1 MAIGDLAS
9 ILNSNVGNTAARQ
22 TLGLQGSGMNDKLF
36 AVSQLTMAPNTRQVL
51 GLNPNWSVS
60 PKALP
65 TKLPKISIPTSTG
78 GGGFF
83 GKMGSMFGAN
93 KLSSAQGAG
102 ISMAG
107 SVINKLGNSLISDGM
122 STGAGN
128 AVADIGGTVGGIVGN
143 FNPVLGGII
152 SAGTGIIGGVI
163 NRGFGYSIANEG
175 AMKSNTARLGGMSV
189 GDDFASMTSATSN
202 AGLQGAG
209 RVRNGWF
216 NHKGDRIASDL
227 MRDQLA
233 AQAGLLSKVNN
244 AGMNIDRTTD
254 NLAQASYAAL
264 GGFLGNPFNPNN
276 TGALGIM
283 QQDAYV
289 DAINNRSNAMYGR
302 RNNGVYAFG
311 GELGTNGAD
320 FTNGLLQINAGG
332 LHETNPYQGVQMGVD
347 AQGTPNL
354 VEEGETVFGFGGQ
367 MGDYVFSN
375 RMKVPEALHRHFG
388 LGGRLKDGITFAD
401 ASKKIAKESE
411 ERPNDPIS
419 IAGLNETL
427 ARLAEVQEAERQRE
441 QAEEV
446 INGYALGGPKSSPTS
461 KLGALRRMRENQDE
475 IRGLKAEQES
485 YALTPNNTGESI
497 PWDAGVRDRMRYF
510 QDNIGRL
517 KDESAAVTPT
527 PGVFGGGDFGGGSG
541 GYFNLYPNYSDRT
554 TFNEAFDAA
563 YEDALSQGL
572 RPEDYIFM
580 YGEKPYTAEK
590 TKNPLREVDNRLVG
604 NSNKRSKLKKTDN
617 YQHMTMGIPG
627 SGIQFAQGGLMGNLY
642 DGPGNKSNVL
652 DRSSD
657 QSLIRS
663 MLGDSGL
670 GSFLDNV
677 GDAITDPLGY
687 FAGDEVAALMDKI
700 SKWSGPK
707 LEKFFSTSV
716 GQRLAEGI
724 VALDELTRDGNPG
737 NNKNLIVQEAGP
749 GNMRRYAKLARPVTR
764 TVAQAARKAYSASRQ
779 AGRAT
784 LRNTAKG
791 AAKPNAAGMSPVQHI
806 QQVARGADLPAGW
819 SVRQGPSTSR
829 LIGSTKALRQLNAP
843 SQMKLSVGE
852 GGLPARYEPF
862 RIGRTGVP
870 AVRSGAGLPAQ
881 NAGSAFNFN
890 FGAPDV
896 VRTNP
901 WAGAYS
907 YGPRI
912 GGLPA
917 VVRAATAGA
926 AANGASGMPWWGWA
940 GLGTLGAA
948 GLYGAFGTD
957 DDETVE
963 YNDPEREEGYEYFS
977 PEELALMGAG
987 AGGDV
992 SPEEL
997 AANLSSAAGSTAG
1010 VQRAMNALRAGNYPG
1025 GLAGTAQPVAGQ
1037 GAVDPTIDNYL
1048 IEKLFPRLT
1057 ELSKTPGIADNA
1069 KPKIPEK
1076 ITSPIGIGVEPPKYP
1091 TGMLYAPAVAHGVM
1105 SITDALGLTNKP
1117 DYSGPE
1123 KIEAA
1128 VNALGYT
1135 PSIAPDPIG
1144 NYLQYIPM
1152 DITYGL
1158 NQLSAQSGATN
1169 RGLQNVAG
1177 TRGAAMAGMI
1187 ANSNNSQT
1195 ATGNLYRQALE
1206 YNDAQRKQVEDFNR
1220 YTDMY
1225 NSQMGLQAAMANEKF
1240 RNAGL
1245 TAKLTGLVQA
1255 VTMGDTIDQRTG
1267 ASRAANLSGFID
1279 DLHNIGRQNMI
1290 LNQINSTASANNGY
1304 WMDENGVVHHMG
1316 FRKKANGG
1324 PIYSKNERRR
1334 R

>member
-1 MAIGDLAS
+1 MAI
-9 ILNSNVGNTAARQ
+9 SNLGNISSQYISDPLSRG
-22 TLGLQGSGMNDKLF
+22 TLGLSSPLTSGYNP
-36 AVSQLTMAPNTRQVL
+36 MAKVP
-51 GLNPNWSVS
+51 
-60 PKALP
+60 A
-65 TKLPKISIPTSTG
+65 KLPKINIPTSTG

-175 AMKSNTARLGGMSV
+175 AMKSNTARLGGISV
-189 GDDFASMTSATSN
+189 GDDFASMASATSN
-202 AGLQGAG
+202 AGLQGTG

-227 MRDQLA
+227 MRDQFA

-289 DAINNRSNAMYGR
+289 DTINNRSNAMYGR

-311 GELGTNGAD
+311 GELGTNGTD

-354 VEEGETVFGFGGQ
+354 VEQGETVFN
-367 MGDYVFSN
+367 DYVFSN

-475 IRGLKAEQES
+475 IRGLKAGQES

-642 DGPGNKSNVL
+642 DGTGKHPNYIKKRNPYYLAGYPDSANTYVNYFYSPRYLHSQGQRWGNTPYTYIDLNTGLPDYVPPEATVSNSNLQDYYYRDWTRRGVKRVRELKEENEKIRGPFDPNRKQSENKSAVKQTTQTPVENNPTEVFADNANYNLSTRVDPNNPVLRRNYDAVYGQDIPIGRGMNGFGYINMDYSYAPGNTGTTYGPTKEELNRLATNQV
-652 DRSSD
+652 
-657 QSLIRS
+657 
-663 MLGDSGL
+663 
-670 GSFLDNV
+670 
-677 GDAITDPLGY
+677 LGY
-687 FAGDEVAALMDKI
+687 DPDSKVDYREWANTLTPQSGASTGRTTSTNRWGVDTDVLSKYNFPINSVTPDKAPAVY
-700 SKWSGPK
+700 SATDANPVQSTPVGNTPSRASG
-707 LEKFFSTSV
+707 
-716 GQRLAEGI
+716 
-724 VALDELTRDGNPG
+724 
-737 NNKNLIVQEAGP
+737 
-749 GNMRRYAKLARPVTR
+749 TR
-764 TVAQAARKAYSASRQ
+764 T
-779 AGRAT
+779 
-784 LRNTAKG
+784 
-791 AAKPNAAGMSPVQHI
+791 P
-806 QQVARGADLPAGW
+806 ARGNRPA
-819 SVRQGPSTSR
+819 
-829 LIGSTKALRQLNAP
+829 
-843 SQMKLSVGE
+843 
-852 GGLPARYEPF
+852 
-862 RIGRTGVP
+862 
-870 AVRSGAGLPAQ
+870 
-881 NAGSAFNFN
+881 
-890 FGAPDV
+890 
-896 VRTNP
+896 
-901 WAGAYS
+901 
-907 YGPRI
+907 
-912 GGLPA
+912 
-917 VVRAATAGA
+917 
-926 AANGASGMPWWGWA
+926 
-940 GLGTLGAA
+940 
-948 GLYGAFGTD
+948 
-957 DDETVE
+957 
-963 YNDPEREEGYEYFS
+963 
-977 PEELALMGAG
+977 
-987 AGGDV
+987 
-992 SPEEL
+992 
-997 AANLSSAAGSTAG
+997 
-1010 VQRAMNALRAGNYPG
+1010 
-1025 GLAGTAQPVAGQ
+1025 
-1037 GAVDPTIDNYL
+1037 
-1048 IEKLFPRLT
+1048 
-1057 ELSKTPGIADNA
+1057 SKTPADTTNPMDVRWEKGRMYENPNGNLIGLTMRSLA
-1069 KPKIPEK
+1069 NQKPALPEAEKRIEPDIPKRIDTPEQPYVGTYEQQDELPTWMRY
-1076 ITSPIGIGVEPPKYP
+1076 IPALGGAIGV
-1091 TGMLYAPAVAHGVM
+1091 A
-1105 SITDALGLTNKP
+1105 TDALGWTNKP
-1117 DYSGPE
+1117 DYTYAD

-1128 VNALGYT
+1128 ADSAGYT
-1135 PSIAPDPIG
+1135 PDVQYTPIG
-1144 NYLQYIPM
+1144 NYMRYNPM

-1158 NQLSAQSGATN
+1158 NQLAAQSRATD
-1169 RGLQNVAG
+1169 RELQNVAG
-1177 TRGAAMAGMI
+1177 TRGAAMSGLL
-1187 ANSNNSQT
+1187 ANGYNNQL
-1195 ATGNLYRQALE
+1195 AEGNMYRQALE
-1206 YNDAQRKQVEDFNR
+1206 YNDALRKQAEEFNR
-1220 YTDMY
+1220 ATDQY
-1225 NSQMGLQAAMANEKF
+1225 NSQMGLEAAVANARYQQIARNARLSGLAQAAAMRDA
-1240 RNAGL
+1240 
-1245 TAKLTGLVQA
+1245 
-1255 VTMGDTIDQRTG
+1255 IDQRVS
-1267 ASRAANLSGFID
+1267 AARSANLTNLFNSLG
-1279 DLHNIGRQNMI
+1279 NIGKENFI
-1290 LNQINSTASANNGY
+1290 FNQINASSPANNNYGISTTGTTTHRGNK
-1304 WMDENGVVHHMG
+1304 MLGSSKS
-1316 FRKKANGG
+1316 KKSNKKGG
-1324 PIYSKNERRR
+1324 Q
-1334 R
+1334 